1 MEELEKTSAAPTAP
15 VKSGSTL
22 LARLFGLFAFLFGL
36 PYLIQ
41 GLSIVAVIFSARYV
55 RASAL
60 LLPITF
66 LVFDVVLAVAAMI
79 IGVGLVLLKEW
90 ARKGWLVFLIVLL
103 LVHFHM
109 TIIQLLAGQS
119 NMSFLYKWIAVVIFV
134 SLLSWFYLTR
144 AATKARFQKLNLQIH
159 GRSHRLRALIKT
171 PTLFFGGKHE
181 T

>member
-1 MEELEKTSAAPTAP
+1 MEELQKPSPAQPAP

-36 PYLIQ
+36 PYLVQ
-41 GLSIVAVIFSARYV
+41 GLSIMAVIFSARYV
-55 RASAL
+55 RVSAL
-60 LLPITF
+60 ILPITF
-66 LVFDVVLAVAAMI
+66 LVFDVVLAVADMI
-79 IGVGLVLLKEW
+79 IGVGLMFLREW
-90 ARKGWLVFLIVLL
+90 ARKGWLAFLIFLL

-144 AATKARFQKLNLQIH
+144 TTTKARFH
-159 GRSHRLRALIKT
+159 
-171 PTLFFGGKHE
+171 
-181 T
+181 